1 MSERVQK
8 VLSQW
13 GIASRR
19 KAEKMILA
27 ERVKL
32 NGQTVKLGDKVDLAV
47 DLLEVDGKV
56 IKLDHRPQK
65 IYLLLNKPVG
75 VVSSC
80 HDPQQRTTVLD
91 LLPAHLKTGQ
101 GIHPVGRLDF
111 ASSGALLLTND
122 GDLTLGLTH
131 PRYHLPKT
139 YHVWLNERPTAKD
152 LLHWRRGIVLD
163 GQKTL
168 PAKVNIVAQRGQQT
182 LLEIILTEGRNRQI
196 RRIANQLGFKVL
208 QLHRLAI
215 GSITLNS
222 KKNSKNSTLSSG
234 SYRHLT
240 IAETKLLKSYFNSTL
255 NLAAPN
261 GSAVYGR

>member
-56 IKLDHRPQK
+56 IKLDHHPQK

-131 PRYHLPKT
+131 PRYHLP
-139 YHVWLNERPTAKD
+139 
-152 LLHWRRGIVLD
+152 
-163 GQKTL
+163 
-168 PAKVNIVAQRGQQT
+168 
-182 LLEIILTEGRNRQI
+182 
-196 RRIANQLGFKVL
+196 
-208 QLHRLAI
+208 
-215 GSITLNS
+215 
-222 KKNSKNSTLSSG
+222 
-234 SYRHLT
+234 
-240 IAETKLLKSYFNSTL
+240 
-255 NLAAPN
+255 
-261 GSAVYGR
+261 